1 MKFIYMSSMNFIHIE
16 KNKNFVLDDGKTG
29 GIPMFTSPAEMDDF
43 DNAVRAVLKAQQE
56 RLNLTDEA
64 LGKIAF
70 GFMGG
75 RRTKVQ
81 AIFVGQGADKYRKL
95 QKLRLTDVMNLSEAL
110 GKTFQETMRD
120 AQKLLKEKSGA

>member
-16 KNKNFVLDDGKTG
+16 KNENFVLDDGETG

>member
-1 MKFIYMSSMNFIHIE
+1 M
-16 KNKNFVLDDGKTG
+16 LDEGKTG
-29 GIPMFTSPAEMDDF
+29 ESLMFTSLAEMDAF
-43 DNAVRAVLKAQQE
+43 DDVVREILKAQQVK
-56 RLNLTDEA
+56 LNLTDDA
-64 LGKIAF
+64 VGKIAF

-110 GKTFQETMRD
+110 GLSFPEVMRQ
-120 AQKLLKEKSGA
+120 AQKVLKDKMNFMQNNN

>member
-1 MKFIYMSSMNFIHIE
+1 
-16 KNKNFVLDDGKTG
+16 
-29 GIPMFTSPAEMDDF
+29 MFTSLAEMDDF
-43 DNAVRAVLKAQQE
+43 DRIVRDILKSQQVK
-56 RLNLTDEA
+56 LNLTDEA
-64 LGKIAF
+64 VGKIAF

-110 GKTFQETMRD
+110 GLSFHEVMRQALKT
-120 AQKLLKEKSGA
+120 LKEKNENHSNIS

>member
-1 MKFIYMSSMNFIHIE
+1 
-16 KNKNFVLDDGKTG
+16 
-29 GIPMFTSPAEMDDF
+29 MFTSLAEMDEF
-43 DNAVRAVLKAQQE
+43 DSAVRAVLKAQQE
-56 RLNLTDEA
+56 KLNLTDDA
-64 LGKIAF
+64 VGKIAF

-110 GKTFQETMRD
+110 GFNVHDVIRQAQRRRKQEEMER
-120 AQKLLKEKSGA
+120 

>member
-1 MKFIYMSSMNFIHIE
+1 
-16 KNKNFVLDDGKTG
+16 
-29 GIPMFTSPAEMDDF
+29 MFTSPAEMDAF
-43 DNAVRAVLKAQQE
+43 DDAVRAVLKAQQE
-56 RLNLTDEA
+56 KLNLTDDA
-64 LGKIAF
+64 VGKIAF

-110 GKTFQETMRD
+110 GLNFQEVMRQ
-120 AQKLLKEKSGA
+120 AQKRLKQEDVSK

>member
-1 MKFIYMSSMNFIHIE
+1 
-16 KNKNFVLDDGKTG
+16 
-29 GIPMFTSPAEMDDF
+29 MFTSLAEMDEF
-43 DNAVRAVLKAQQE
+43 DSAVRAVLKSQQE
-56 RLNLTDEA
+56 QLNLTDDA
-64 LGKIAF
+64 VGKIAF

-110 GKTFQETMRD
+110 GLNFQDVMRQ
-120 AQKLLKEKSGA
+120 AQKRMKQEETQK

>member
-1 MKFIYMSSMNFIHIE
+1 
-16 KNKNFVLDDGKTG
+16 
-29 GIPMFTSPAEMDDF
+29 MFTSLAEMDEF
-43 DNAVRAVLKAQQE
+43 DSAVREVLKSQQE
-56 RLNLTDEA
+56 KLNLTDDA
-64 LGKIAF
+64 VGKIAF

-110 GKTFQETMRD
+110 GLNFQDVMRQ
-120 AQKLLKEKSGA
+120 AQKRMKQEETQK

>member
-1 MKFIYMSSMNFIHIE
+1 
-16 KNKNFVLDDGKTG
+16 
-29 GIPMFTSPAEMDDF
+29 MFTSPAEMDAF
-43 DNAVRAVLKAQQE
+43 DDAVRAVLKAQQE
-56 RLNLTDEA
+56 KLSLTDDA
-64 LGKIAF
+64 VGKIAF

-110 GKTFQETMRD
+110 GLNFQDVMRQAQRRMKQEETER
-120 AQKLLKEKSGA
+120 

>member
-1 MKFIYMSSMNFIHIE
+1 
-16 KNKNFVLDDGKTG
+16 
-29 GIPMFTSPAEMDDF
+29 MFTSLAEMDEF

-56 RLNLTDEA
+56 KLNLTDDA
-64 LGKIAF
+64 VGKIAF
-70 GFMGG
+70 GFMVG

-110 GKTFQETMRD
+110 GLNFQDVMRQ
-120 AQKLLKEKSGA
+120 AQKRMKQEQTPK

>member
-1 MKFIYMSSMNFIHIE
+1 
-16 KNKNFVLDDGKTG
+16 
-29 GIPMFTSPAEMDDF
+29 MFTSPAEMDDF

>member
-1 MKFIYMSSMNFIHIE
+1 
-16 KNKNFVLDDGKTG
+16 
-29 GIPMFTSPAEMDDF
+29 MFTSLAEMDEF
-43 DNAVRAVLKAQQE
+43 DGAIRAVLKAQQTK
-56 RLNLTDEA
+56 LNLTDDA
-64 LGKIAF
+64 VGKIAF

-110 GKTFQETMRD
+110 GLSFQDVMRQ
-120 AQKLLKEKSGA
+120 ALKQVKEASKNSA

>member
-1 MKFIYMSSMNFIHIE
+1 MSSMNFKQQT
-16 KNKNFVLDDGKTG
+16 KNEIFMLDEGKTG
-29 GIPMFTSPAEMDDF
+29 ESLMFTSLAEMDAF
-43 DNAVRAVLKAQQE
+43 DDVVREILKAQQVK
-56 RLNLTDEA
+56 LNLTDDA
-64 LGKIAF
+64 VGKIAF

-110 GKTFQETMRD
+110 GLSFPEVMRQ
-120 AQKLLKEKSGA
+120 AQKVLKDKMNFMQNNN

>member
-1 MKFIYMSSMNFIHIE
+1 
-16 KNKNFVLDDGKTG
+16 
-29 GIPMFTSPAEMDDF
+29 MFTSLAEMDEF
-43 DNAVRAVLKAQQE
+43 DSAVRAVLKAQQE
-56 RLNLTDEA
+56 KLNLTDDSV
-64 LGKIAF
+64 GKIAF

-110 GKTFQETMRD
+110 GMNFQDVMRQ
-120 AQKLLKEKSGA
+120 AQKRMKQDETLR

>member
-1 MKFIYMSSMNFIHIE
+1 MLDSEQKGD
-16 KNKNFVLDDGKTG
+16 VL
-29 GIPMFTSPAEMDDF
+29 MFTSLAEMDAF
-43 DNAVRAVLKAQQE
+43 DDAVREILKNQQTK
-56 RLNLTDEA
+56 LNLTDDA
-64 LGKIAF
+64 VGKIAF

-110 GKTFQETMRD
+110 GLSFADVMRQ
-120 AQKLLKEKSGA
+120 AQKLIKIKNEIHSNNN

>member
-1 MKFIYMSSMNFIHIE
+1 
-16 KNKNFVLDDGKTG
+16 
-29 GIPMFTSPAEMDDF
+29 MFTSLAEMDEF
-43 DNAVRAVLKAQQE
+43 DSAVRAVLKAQQE
-56 RLNLTDEA
+56 RLSLTDDTV
-64 LGKIAF
+64 GKIAF

-110 GKTFQETMRD
+110 GLNFQDVMRQAHKRMKQDET
-120 AQKLLKEKSGA
+120 LK

>member
-1 MKFIYMSSMNFIHIE
+1 
-16 KNKNFVLDDGKTG
+16 
-29 GIPMFTSPAEMDDF
+29 MFTSLAEMDEF
-43 DNAVRAVLKAQQE
+43 DSAVRAVLKSQQE
-56 RLNLTDEA
+56 KLNLTDDA
-64 LGKIAF
+64 VGKIAF

-110 GKTFQETMRD
+110 GLNFQDVMRQ
-120 AQKLLKEKSGA
+120 AQKRMKQEETLK

>member
-1 MKFIYMSSMNFIHIE
+1 
-16 KNKNFVLDDGKTG
+16 
-29 GIPMFTSPAEMDDF
+29 MFTSLAEMDEF
-43 DNAVRAVLKAQQE
+43 DSAVRAVLKAQQE
-56 RLNLTDEA
+56 KLNLTDDA
-64 LGKIAF
+64 VGKIAF

-110 GKTFQETMRD
+110 GLNFQDVMRQ
-120 AQKLLKEKSGA
+120 AQKRIKQEEALK